1 MRIFVA
7 GATGVIGRR
16 LAVLL
21 VEAGHEVTGTTRSS
35 KKAEDLRTLGVEPV
49 VCDVL
54 DRRALREAVVAVR
67 PEVVVHELTDLPK
80 AINPRKME
88 EQLAANDRLRREGTR
103 NLVEAALSAGAQRMV
118 AQSIAFVYAPRG
130 GAVQAEEGPLYL
142 DAPWPWRRTV
152 EAARELERLVT
163 ETNGIEGVVLRYGNL
178 YGPGTAYAPDGAI
191 AELVRKRH
199 LPIGGDGEGIFS
211 FVHVDDAVRATVLA
225 LEQGVPGIY
234 NIVDDEP
241 APMRQWLPAYAK
253 ALGAKPPWRVPKLL
267 LRLLAGRY
275 AVHLATEAR
284 GASNAKAKREL
295 GWEPQYPSWQ
305 NGFAHVV
312 EGKMEVG

>member
-1 MRIFVA
+1 MRILVA

-16 LAVLL
+16 LAALL

-54 DRRALREAVVAVR
+54 DHRALREAVVAVR

-103 NLVEAALSAGAQRMV
+103 NLVEAALSAGARRMV

-275 AVHLATEAR
+275 TVHLATEAR

-295 GWEPQYPSWQ
+295 GWEPQYPSWR